1 MKKWI
6 AIILVVIFA
15 AYGGVSFYFSNKL
28 FFPPLMGDEELKAE
42 YGTISPEEVELTV
55 EEVSF
60 PARDNG
66 FSGINGF
73 DDKVNIHAWWIEAKV
88 KSKAKAK
95 VKGTDTPKRA
105 FILVHGRNSN
115 KKALIRFASL
125 FVSKGISTLL
135 IDLRGHGESTDNFVT
150 FGDKERYDVMGAVDY
165 LSTKGYGPDD
175 KIGLL
180 GLSMGATSSFLATM
194 DLNIEKDG
202 SVDVLIFDSGI
213 PDVPASI
220 VFNSK
225 KAVGDAVPFLL
236 PGALVMA
243 RLRSGANFKDGN
255 PIAHTDDINIPILF
269 VIHEM
274 DELIPYDE
282 QKNLFEEYPG
292 PKQILEFEGLGH
304 HRGHVEKRAEYED
317 AVNKFL
323 KQFNF

>member
-6 AIILVVIFA
+6 AIIIVVIFA

-28 FFPPLMGDEELKAE
+28 LLPPLMGDEELKAE
-42 YGTISPEEVELTV
+42 YGPITPEDVELTI

-60 PARDNG
+60 PARANG
-66 FSGINGF
+66 FDGINAF
-73 DDKVNIHAWWIEAKV
+73 DDKVIIHAWWIEAK
-88 KSKAKAK
+88 AE
-95 VKGTDTPKRA
+95 GTNTPKRA

-135 IDLRGHGESTDNFVT
+135 IDLRGHGESTDSFVT
-150 FGDKERYDVMGAVDY
+150 FGDKERYDVLGAVDY
-165 LSTKGYGPDD
+165 LFTKGYGPDD

-180 GLSMGATSSFLATM
+180 GLSMGATTSFLAAM
-194 DLNIEKDG
+194 DLNAEKDG

-225 KAVGDAVPFLL
+225 KAVGDAAPFLL
-236 PGALVMA
+236 PGALVVA

-255 PIAHTDDINIPILF
+255 PIAHTDKINIPILF
-269 VIHEM
+269 IIHEM
-274 DELIPYDE
+274 DELIAYDE
-282 QKNLFEEYPG
+282 QKKLFEEYSG

-304 HRGHVEKRAEYED
+304 HRGHVEKKAEYED
-317 AVNKFL
+317 EVNKFL
-323 KQFNF
+323 KKFGF